1 MPTAPDFRSIA
12 DALGLSAPYAE
23 ALARKWYAGE
33 EHHRGTGTTDDMDT
47 PSFRALLAQAAEALD
62 IINYA
67 QAEPDN
73 ALAQANAVDA
83 AAILL
88 RCGSANAVDAACNA
102 ARRNIAARRTDHL
115 IETDA
120 ASL

>member
-1 MPTAPDFRSIA
+1 MPTAPDFRAIA
-12 DALGLSAPYAE
+12 NALGLSAPFAE

-33 EHHRGTGTTDDMDT
+33 DAHRGTGTVDDMDT
-47 PSFRALLAQAAEALD
+47 PSFRALLAQTAEALD

-73 ALAQANAVDA
+73 ELAQLNAVA
-83 AAILL
+83 AAGILL
-88 RCGSANAVDAACNA
+88 RCGSANAQDAACNA
-102 ARRNIAARRTDHL
+102 ARRNVAARRVPDL
-115 IETDA
+115 IETDV